1 MVVFSV
7 KIIVAVGV
15 ENVVGSIVTAEA
27 NPTDRDEELVVPR
40 GIQDSRASFFEF
52 ECASRDRAFGKR
64 VFWEIIPLLFKLAD
78 LGGCDEFVFVDHS
91 RRCAAVEEATLTG
104 EKLGREGEAVV

>member
-1 MVVFSV
+1 MVVFFV
-7 KIIVAVGV
+7 YIIVAVGV

-27 NPTDRDEELVVPR
+27 NPTGRDEKLVVPR

-52 ECASRDRAFGKR
+52 KCASRKEAFGKR
-64 VFWEIIPLLFKLAD
+64 VFWEIIPLLFELAD
-78 LGGCDEFVFVDHS
+78 FGGGHEFVVVDHVCRS
-91 RRCAAVEEATLTG
+91 STVEEASLTG